1 VKRLLFLVA
10 VLAMFAAAAFGSLA
24 TVSGADHRD
33 SPLNQQNPTSDI
45 NDVYAF
51 RSPEN
56 PSNLVIAISVN
67 PLIVPSDNAT
77 RGNFDPNVQYQI
89 HVDRNGDL
97 VDDALVTIRRSTG
110 PQLTIEG
117 LGAPITA
124 QITPPNATTPIVTN
138 VSGVKVFAGLRDDP
152 FFFDLTAFQQFVAN
166 PQVPVAGLRPAGG
179 GNPTD
184 AFAGSNILAI
194 VIEAPVTAI
203 AGSANAN
210 SGTIKTWVSTTR
222 NGSRID
228 RMGIPA
234 INTALIPSAQKD
246 NFNQGD
252 PINDAANFRA
262 TAKTT
267 IDTLRGAVDKLFG
280 PSFPQNGGP
289 LGPLNSDQVAAALIP
304 DVVTID
310 FSKPLAFPNG
320 RQLSDDVID
329 TALGLVLNR
338 GGAKGISDGVNA
350 NDKAFSNTFPYLA
363 DPATAP
369 AAAPST
375 GVLPPNTGSGGLLN
389 QTDTLWQLSAAMLA
403 LALVLGASGV
413 YATLRARSR

>member
-1 VKRLLFLVA
+1 LFLVA
-10 VLAMFAAAAFGSLA
+10 TVAMLASAAFGSLA

-33 SPLNQQNPTSDI
+33 SPLNQANPTADI

-56 PSNLVIAISVN
+56 AANLVLAISVN
-67 PLIVPSDNAT
+67 PLIAPSDNAT
-77 RGNFDPNVQYQI
+77 RGNFDPDVQYQV

-97 VDDALVTIRRSTG
+97 ADDALVTIRRTTG
-110 PQLTIEG
+110 PQITIEG

-124 QITPPNATTPIVTN
+124 QITPPNATAPVITN

-166 PQVPVAGLRPAGG
+166 PQAPANGLRPAGG
-179 GNPTD
+179 GNPSD
-184 AFAGSNILAI
+184 AFAGTNVLAI

-203 AGSANAN
+203 TGATNAN
-210 SGTIKTWVSTTR
+210 SGTIKAWVSTTR

-228 RMGIPA
+228 RMAIPA

-246 NFNQGD
+246 AFNQGS
-252 PINDAANFRA
+252 PINDAANYGA
-262 TAKTT
+262 TARTT

-280 PSFPQNGGP
+280 PSFPENGGP
-289 LGPLNSDQVAAALIP
+289 LGPLSSEQVASALIP

-310 FSKPLAFPNG
+310 FSKPVAFPNG

-329 TALGLVLNR
+329 TALGVVLNR
-338 GGAKGISDGVNA
+338 GGARGIADGVNA
-350 NDKAFSNTFPYLA
+350 NDKAFSNAFPYLA
-363 DPATAP
+363 DPSQTA

-375 GVLPPNTGSGGLLN
+375 GGILPPNTGSGGLLH
-389 QTDTLWQLSAAMLA
+389 QSGSLWQLSAAMMA
-403 LALVLGASGV
+403 LALVMGGAGV
-413 YATLRARSR
+413 YATVRARSR